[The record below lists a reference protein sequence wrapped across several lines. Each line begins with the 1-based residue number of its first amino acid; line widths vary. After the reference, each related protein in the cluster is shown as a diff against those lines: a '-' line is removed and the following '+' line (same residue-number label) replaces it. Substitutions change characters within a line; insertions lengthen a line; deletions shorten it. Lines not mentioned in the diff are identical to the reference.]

1 MLEDQNEPRSV
12 IIEREMAF
20 PPERVWRA
28 ITQPHLIEEWL
39 MKCDF
44 RAVEGHRFTLRRNP
58 RPDVEIV
65 IEGEVLKT
73 DPPRTLSY
81 SWSALELESIIT
93 WTLTPTRGGTRV
105 RMEQKGFRPDQ
116 KRAHAGATAAWRGFF
131 AALEKVLGRM
141 N

>member
-1 MLEDQNEPRSV
+1 MVEATNEPGSV

-44 RAVEGHRFTLRRNP
+44 QAVEGHRFTLRRNP

-65 IEGEVLKT
+65 IQGEVIKI
-73 DPPRTLSY
+73 DPPKTLSY

-105 RMEQKGFRPDQ
+105 RLEHKGFRPDQ
-116 KRAHAGATAAWRGFF
+116 KRAQAGATAAWRGFF
-131 AALEKVLGRM
+131 VALEEVLGRM